1 MVVAA
6 KQKRRLLVYN
16 RIGADFGAVDM
27 QTHPLVVSRETDRRE
42 IPAYGI
48 IEVADYL
55 RIPRKTIEYWVTAG
69 TSPLIR
75 VPSTSPPRFSFM
87 NLLECHILSAMRW
100 KGVRVEKVRRG
111 LEYIERNWPSPHP
124 LLDQLFQTDGIDL
137 FVSRLPNE
145 IINVSR
151 LGQLGLKGVLE
162 TFLQRIELDLSG
174 IAAKF
179 YPFVEEKKPG
189 EPKMIEI
196 NPAVAFGRPVIS
208 GTGITTDIIANRFA
222 ARESVA
228 ALAEEYG
235 RPPGEIEE
243 AIRWARKA
251 I

>member
-1 MVVAA
+1 MRAHA
-6 KQKRRLLVYN
+6 LAGN
-16 RIGADFGAVDM
+16 RD
-27 QTHPLVVSRETDRRE
+27 TDRRE

-55 RIPRKTIEYWVTAG
+55 RLPRKTVEYWVSGG
-69 TSPLIR
+69 TRPLID
-75 VPSTSPPRFSFM
+75 VPSMAPPRFSFM

-100 KGVRVEKVRRG
+100 KGVKVEKVRRA
-111 LEYIERNWPSPHP
+111 LEYIRSQWPSPHP
-124 LLDQLFQTDGIDL
+124 LLEQRFQTDGLDL
-137 FVSRLPNE
+137 FVSKLPDE

-151 LGQLGLKGVLE
+151 LGQLGLKEVLE
-162 TFLQRIELDLSG
+162 TFLQRIELDMSG

-179 YPFVEEKKPG
+179 FPFVEEKKSG
-189 EPKMIEI
+189 EPKFIEI
-196 NPAVAFGRPVIS
+196 NPAIAFGRPVIS

-235 RPPGEIEE
+235 RPAGEIEE
-243 AIRWARKA
+243 AIRWARKT

>member
-1 MVVAA
+1 MRA
-6 KQKRRLLVYN
+6 QRLTASDL
-16 RIGADFGAVDM
+16 
-27 QTHPLVVSRETDRRE
+27 DRRE

-55 RIPRKTIEYWVTAG
+55 RIPRKTVEYWVSG
-69 TSPLIR
+69 GRSPLVP

-100 KGVRVEKVRRG
+100 KGVRVEKVRRA
-111 LEYIERNWPSPHP
+111 LDYIGRQWPSKHP

-137 FVSRLPNE
+137 FVAKLPDE

-151 LGQLGLKGVLE
+151 QGQLGFKNILE
-162 TFLQRIELDLSG
+162 TFLERIELDASR

-179 YPFVEEKKPG
+179 FPFVEEKKPG
-189 EPKMIEI
+189 EPKIIEI
-196 NPAVAFGRPVIS
+196 NPSVAFGRPVIA
-208 GTGITTDIIANRFA
+208 GTGITADIIAGRFA

-228 ALAEEYG
+228 ALAEEYE

-243 AIRWARKA
+243 AIRWASKTS
-251 I
+251 

>member
-1 MVVAA
+1 MRAHSLAA
-6 KQKRRLLVYN
+6 N
-16 RIGADFGAVDM
+16 R
-27 QTHPLVVSRETDRRE
+27 EEDRRE

-55 RIPRKTIEYWVTAG
+55 RIPRKTVEYWVTVG
-69 TSPLIR
+69 TPPLIGL
-75 VPSTSPPRFSFM
+75 PGASPPRFSFM

-100 KGVRVEKVRRG
+100 KGLKVEKVRRA
-111 LEYIERNWPSPHP
+111 LEYIQNKWPSPHP
-124 LLDQLFQTDGIDL
+124 LLDQRFQTDGLDL
-137 FVSRLPNE
+137 FVSKLPDE

-151 LGQLGLKGVLE
+151 LGQLGLKGILE

-189 EPKMIEI
+189 EPKIIEI
-196 NPAVAFGRPVIS
+196 NPAVAFGRPVIA
-208 GTGITTDIIANRFA
+208 GTAITADIIANRFA

-235 RPPGEIEE
+235 RPPAEIEE

>member
-1 MVVAA
+1 MKATNMRA
-6 KQKRRLLVYN
+6 RRLTASDL
-16 RIGADFGAVDM
+16 
-27 QTHPLVVSRETDRRE
+27 DRRE

-55 RIPRKTIEYWVTAG
+55 RIPRKTVEYWVSG
-69 TSPLIR
+69 GRSPLVR

-100 KGVRVEKVRRG
+100 KGVRVEKVRRA
-111 LEYIERNWPSPHP
+111 LEYIERQWPSRHP

-137 FVSRLPNE
+137 FVAKLPDE
-145 IINVSR
+145 IINVSKQ
-151 LGQLGLKGVLE
+151 GQLGFKNILE
-162 TFLQRIELDLSG
+162 TFLERIELDASR

-179 YPFVEEKKPG
+179 FPFVEEKKPG
-189 EPKMIEI
+189 GPKIIEI
-196 NPAVAFGRPVIS
+196 NPSVAFGRPVIA
-208 GTGITTDIIANRFA
+208 GTGITADIIAGRFA

-243 AIRWARKA
+243 AIRWASKTS
-251 I
+251 

>member
-1 MVVAA
+1 M
-6 KQKRRLLVYN
+6 
-16 RIGADFGAVDM
+16 ADM
-27 QTHPLVVSRETDRRE
+27 RTHPLAAKRETDRRE

-55 RIPRKTIEYWVTAG
+55 RIPRKTVEYWATAG
-69 TSPLIR
+69 HPPLIH
-75 VPSTSPPRFSFM
+75 VPIISPPRFSFM

-100 KGVRVEKVRRG
+100 KGVKVEKVRRA
-111 LEYIERNWPSPHP
+111 LEYIQDKWPSQHP
-124 LLDQLFQTDGIDL
+124 LLDQRFQTDGLDL
-137 FVSRLPNE
+137 FVSKLPEE

-189 EPKMIEI
+189 EPKIIEI
-196 NPAVAFGRPVIS
+196 NPSVAFGRPVIA
-208 GTGITTDIIANRFA
+208 GTGITADIIAGRFA

-243 AIRWARKA
+243 AIRWARKNV
-251 I
+251 